1 MKRKL
6 MLLMACIV
14 MGIGLVNAQI
24 SKVTGTVISEED
36 GLPVVGASILVK
48 GTALG
53 TVTDLD
59 GNFTLTNLPSS
70 ARTLM
75 ISFVGLRTQEVE
87 IKPVVNVALRADSE
101 MLDEVM
107 VLAYGTAKKSSFAGS
122 AATMRGD
129 KSQKMQV
136 PDLS

>member
-70 ARTLM
+70 ASTCPHEKT
-75 ISFVGLRTQEVE
+75 ISH
-87 IKPVVNVALRADSE
+87 
-101 MLDEVM
+101 
-107 VLAYGTAKKSSFAGS
+107 KSYH
-122 AATMRGD
+122 
-129 KSQKMQV
+129 
-136 PDLS
+136 